1 MLFSQ
6 QVSKSATSLLLF
18 QFNSVVLGR
27 RSLFFLFLGLRGLSL
42 TFFISALFLG
52 WSLWALIRWRLEDK
66 WVCTLHL
73 ALAIQTV
80 DLAVNES
87 VEAVLLFLKL

>member
-27 RSLFFLFLGLRGLSL
+27 LFFLFLGLRGLSL

-52 WSLWALIRWRLEDK
+52 WSLWALIRRRLEDK

>member
-6 QVSKSATSLLLF
+6 QVSKSATSLLF

-27 RSLFFLFLGLRGLSL
+27 RSHFFLFLGLRGLSL

-73 ALAIQTV
+73 ALAIKTV